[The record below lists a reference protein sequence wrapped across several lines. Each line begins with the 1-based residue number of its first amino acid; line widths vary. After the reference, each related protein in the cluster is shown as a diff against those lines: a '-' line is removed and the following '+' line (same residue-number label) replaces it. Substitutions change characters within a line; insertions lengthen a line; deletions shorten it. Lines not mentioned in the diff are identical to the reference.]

1 MSASAKALAA
11 NTNSAIASKNE
22 AGSIPVFMNQE
33 YGEFVASMHQN
44 ATALVKTSDA
54 AGDYAE
60 AHRRASEAG
69 IELPI
74 Q

>member
-1 MSASAKALAA
+1 M
-11 NTNSAIASKNE
+11 
-22 AGSIPVFMNQE
+22 M
-33 YGEFVASMHQN
+33 
-44 ATALVKTSDA
+44 ALVKTSEA

-60 AHRRASEAG
+60 AHRRASEVG